1 MKLICSYMNKKEL
14 MERELEQEAKQKQE
28 VDNITKLTQ
37 HCVLLDNEKKFLT
50 EQLKQLKKSKKVMEE
65 VIDRLLDQRK
75 KCRRQ
80 FETLEDQS
88 RLINRH
94 VNEK

>member
-1 MKLICSYMNKKEL
+1 MNKKEL

-50 EQLKQLKKSKKVMEE
+50 E
-65 VIDRLLDQRK
+65 
-75 KCRRQ
+75 
-80 FETLEDQS
+80 
-88 RLINRH
+88 
-94 VNEK
+94 